1 MSDERR
7 SIVDSN
13 CIWLLVAT
21 NNIVID
27 CEPRA
32 TLAFHP
38 CGVSKSVVIHVIT
51 WITRVVTI
59 KRQTRVGHGCYPQFW
74 AREHGPSL
82 HSIGCT
88 PALSVTITN

>member
-1 MSDERR
+1 MLIKSLLFFEREKALKNLSFRSIVNEMSDERR

-38 CGVSKSVVIHVIT
+38 YGVSKSVVIHVI
-51 WITRVVTI
+51 I
-59 KRQTRVGHGCYPQFW
+59 
-74 AREHGPSL
+74 
-82 HSIGCT
+82 
-88 PALSVTITN
+88 